1 MFLHRC
7 LLASL
12 LGTGLFALSTA
23 HAQVV
28 RCTDA
33 QGRVTYTEG
42 SCPEHQK
49 SREVL
54 PELSA
59 QERAEQDA
67 QYQQALENKRAAQ
80 QAQAERQAAQ
90 AQEAAQRAAAEA
102 ARRPPPAPIVV
113 VPPAPAVSSELPI
126 YGPLYPPRPP
136 RPPHVRPPPHPVP
149 PPPGSSPGYNCNV
162 FRCYDGKGN
171 TWQRP

>member
-1 MFLHRC
+1 MLLHRC
-7 LLASL
+7 LLTAL
-12 LGTGLFALSTA
+12 MGTGLCALSTA

-42 SCPEHQK
+42 ACPAHQT
-49 SREVL
+49 SREVV

-59 QERAEQDA
+59 QERAEQAA
-67 QYQQALENKRAAQ
+67 QYQRALENKRATQ
-80 QAQAERQAAQ
+80 QAQAEREAAQ

-113 VPPAPAVSSELPI
+113 VPPAPAAPSDLPV

-136 RPPHVRPPPHPVP
+136 HPPHVRPPHPQP
-149 PPPGSSPGYNCNV
+149 PPPPSEGYNCNV